1 MSQHETLFGY
11 GDLAARM
18 AALVGDSDGTPDAAT
33 PDDKQLVYV
42 HVGQLYATAQP
53 QLVSTILGSCVAV
66 CLWDPIKGVGGLNHY
81 LLPQRVENGISSP
94 RFGNVAIERLIGAVT
109 QLGGDPARLKAK
121 IFGGASVIDA
131 FSNERGSLGQSNIA
145 LARQLLEVSRIPVVA
160 EDVGGTQGRKVMF
173 RPADGSAWVRRI

>member
-1 MSQHETLFGY
+1 MPRE
-11 GDLAARM
+11 
-18 AALVGDSDGTPDAAT
+18 DG
-33 PDDKQLVYV
+33 
-42 HVGQLYATAQP
+42 
-53 QLVSTILGSCVAV
+53 
-66 CLWDPIKGVGGLNHY
+66 
-81 LLPQRVENGISSP
+81 
-94 RFGNVAIERLIGAVT
+94 GNRR
-109 QLGGDPARLKAK
+109 LGGDPARLKAK